1 MKELWAK
8 MNKTHVA
15 IAVFVATTLFWNI
28 VGTIR

>member
-1 MKELWAK
+1 MRDLWNK

-15 IAVFVATTLFWNI
+15 IAAFVIATLFWNI